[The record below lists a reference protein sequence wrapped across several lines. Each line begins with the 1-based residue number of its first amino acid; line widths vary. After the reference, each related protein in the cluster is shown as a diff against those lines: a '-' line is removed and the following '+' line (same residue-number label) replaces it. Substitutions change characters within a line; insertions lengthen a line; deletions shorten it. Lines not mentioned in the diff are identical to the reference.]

1 MRDGEL
7 LAATPLFQ
15 GSTVEE
21 IEGMLGCLGMRERAY
36 STGERIHRMGD
47 RIREVGLVLEG
58 SVRIE
63 SVDVWGNVSVMGMRG
78 SGQIFGEAYAA
89 IPDEPLMVDVVAAE
103 DCRIMFLTVSK
114 VLTTCSRACPN
125 HAHTSANLTAIIAR
139 QSLALSRRI
148 FHVAPKTIRGKVLA
162 YLSDQAE
169 RAGSREFDIPY
180 NRQQLADY
188 LGVDRSALSAELSR
202 MAREG
207 VLETRR
213 SHFMLHE

>member
-21 IEGMLGCLGMRERAY
+21 IGGMLGCLGMRERAY

-89 IPDEPLMVDVVAAE
+89 IPDCSTSEPSGRVPLGNYGEELAPPGRQ
-103 DCRIMFLTVSK
+103 RIAQKGDT
-114 VLTTCSRACPN
+114 P
-125 HAHTSANLTAIIAR
+125 
-139 QSLALSRRI
+139 
-148 FHVAPKTIRGKVLA
+148 
-162 YLSDQAE
+162 
-169 RAGSREFDIPY
+169 
-180 NRQQLADY
+180 
-188 LGVDRSALSAELSR
+188 LGYS
-202 MAREG
+202 
-207 VLETRR
+207 
-213 SHFMLHE
+213 

>member
-114 VLTTCSRACPN
+114 VFTTCSRACSPG
-125 HAHTSANLTAIIAR
+125 TLWRVTGTPTGRLRIAQKGSIPFELFLDGPPFVPKR
-139 QSLALSRRI
+139 PTGPGCVRR
-148 FHVAPKTIRGKVLA
+148 
-162 YLSDQAE
+162 
-169 RAGSREFDIPY
+169 
-180 NRQQLADY
+180 
-188 LGVDRSALSAELSR
+188 
-202 MAREG
+202 AR
-207 VLETRR
+207 R
-213 SHFMLHE
+213 

>member
-125 HAHTSANLTAIIAR
+125 VREPNGHHRAAEPRSFAANLPRCAQDHPQQGAR
-139 QSLALSRRI
+139 LP
-148 FHVAPKTIRGKVLA
+148 VGPG
-162 YLSDQAE
+162 
-169 RAGSREFDIPY
+169 G
-180 NRQQLADY
+180 
-188 LGVDRSALSAELSR
+188 
-202 MAREG
+202 
-207 VLETRR
+207 TRR
-213 SHFMLHE
+213 LARVRHPLQSPAARRLPRRGPQRPVS